1 MNYDTPEQLQNLQS
15 KPKHFLPLADV
26 AVCFSKNKQIN
37 QYNKKQTHNPKTK
50 VEGAFRAAVRAPCS
64 SVPYIKYSHL

>member
-37 QYNKKQTHNPKTK
+37 QYNKKQTHNPKSW
-50 VEGAFRAAVRAPCS
+50 GSFQCS
-64 SVPYIKYSHL
+64 FQSSLLCGPLH